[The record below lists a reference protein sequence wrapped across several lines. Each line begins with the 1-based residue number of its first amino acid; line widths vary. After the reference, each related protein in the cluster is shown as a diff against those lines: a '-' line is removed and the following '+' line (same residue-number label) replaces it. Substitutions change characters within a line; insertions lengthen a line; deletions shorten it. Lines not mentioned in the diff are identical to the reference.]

1 MVINNIKIINKYK
14 YNINN
19 INIKNMVI
27 TLIMLAFKSV
37 FFLPWVLQT
46 YVLYV
51 ITSLTVVIIRLPDGK
66 NDKKRQF

>member
-37 FFLPWVLQT
+37 FFLP
-46 YVLYV
+46 
-51 ITSLTVVIIRLPDGK
+51 
-66 NDKKRQF
+66 